1 MIDLIQRAAE
11 LLAHARHAI
20 ALTGAG
26 ISTPSGIPDFRTK
39 GSGLWSNYDPMK
51 VATVYAFRQRPQEFY
66 AWIRPLVQAMRA
78 ARPNAAH
85 LALAELEAAGIIKTL
100 ITQNIDGLHQR
111 AGSRAVIELH
121 GDTRTTACIRC
132 YAVYATGGF
141 GEEAIDRGEIP
152 HCPACG
158 GILKPNV
165 ILYGEDLPV
174 QALMAAKRAALACD
188 LMLVTGSSLE
198 VAPAS
203 DLPIMAIQRQVALV
217 LINQSQTYLDQ
228 QSEVVL
234 HADVAEALPQ
244 IAALCR
250 NYT

>member
-1 MIDLIQRAAE
+1 MIELIQRVAE
-11 LLAHARHAI
+11 LLVHARHAI

-26 ISTPSGIPDFRTK
+26 ISTPSGIPDFRTQ

-51 VATVYAFRQRPQEFY
+51 VATVNAFRQRPHEFY
-66 AWIRPLVQAMRA
+66 EWIRPLVQCMRA
-78 ARPNAAH
+78 AGPNAAH

-111 AGSRAVIELH
+111 AGSQAVIELH
-121 GDTRTTACIRC
+121 GNTRTAACIRC
-132 YAVYATGGF
+132 YTVYATTGF
-141 GEEAIDRGEIP
+141 IEEAIDRSEIP
-152 HCPACG
+152 YCPACG

-165 ILYGEDLPV
+165 ILYGEALPV
-174 QALMAAKRAALACD
+174 QALLAAKRATLACD
-188 LMLVTGSSLE
+188 LLLVTGSSLE

-203 DLPIMAIQRQVALV
+203 DLPIMAIQRQVAVV
-217 LINQSQTYLDQ
+217 LINQSQTYLDP

-234 HADVAEALPQ
+234 RADVAEVLPQ

>member
-1 MIDLIQRAAE
+1 MIELIQRAAE
-11 LLAHARHAI
+11 LLTHARHAI

-26 ISTPSGIPDFRTK
+26 ISTPSGIPDFRTR

-51 VATVYAFRQRPQEFY
+51 VQG
-66 AWIRPLVQAMRA
+66 MRA

-85 LALAELEAAGIIKTL
+85 LALAELEAAGIIKTV

-121 GDTRTTACIRC
+121 GNTRTAACIRC
-132 YAVYATGGF
+132 YAVYAAAGSV
-141 GEEAIDRGEIP
+141 EEAIDRGEVP

-165 ILYGEDLPV
+165 ILYGEVLPV
-174 QALMAAKRAALACD
+174 RALMAAKRAALACD
-188 LMLVTGSSLE
+188 LMLVAGSSLE

-203 DLPIMAIQRQVALV
+203 DLPSIAIQRQAALI

-228 QSEVVL
+228 QSDVAL
-234 HADVAEALPQ
+234 HADVAEVLPQ
-244 IAALCR
+244 LAALCR
-250 NYT
+250 TYT